1 MSIPENISEIRSE
14 FVANLIKSG
23 KYIPETNGEKQS
35 QGHYVIAEPELLK
48 EFEDDFC
55 FGFSQGSRQTEAG
68 NEIIFWL
75 EDLNEK
81 AQREVDAL
89 VVILLATKF
98 NTTPDEVRS
107 NLEAK
112 QKRVDDRLSAILG
125 TNSGVTAKKSQSF
138 NIEA

>member
-1 MSIPENISEIRSE
+1 MSIPENITEIRKE
-14 FVANLIKSG
+14 FVDNLIKAK
-23 KYIPETNGEKQS
+23 KYIPETNGEKGNL
-35 QGHYVIAEPELLK
+35 GHYVIAEPELIK

-75 EDLNEK
+75 EDLNEE
-81 AQREVDAL
+81 AQKEVDAL

-98 NTTPDEVRS
+98 KTTPDEVKS

-125 TNSGVTAKKSQSF
+125 TNTGVTVKSQDF